1 MNALTMG
8 AIWAGAAVGLLIVA
22 AGLRGHRLFPERP
35 TAGGP
40 GRDGNRTTAV
50 VAAAL
55 VAGVVVYGVTGWPV
69 AGLAVATTALGAP
82 RLVGAR
88 ERRANS
94 IARTEAIATWTEL
107 IRDNMAG
114 AAGLE
119 QALVASV
126 GVCPAA
132 ISAEVARFGRRLEHE
147 PLGDALAA
155 LGDDLDHPSADLVVA
170 ALANAARMEGR
181 DVGALLS
188 RLAESIRADV
198 RMRLRVEVGRARIR
212 TSARIVIA
220 VTGFT
225 MLFLYLSAPTLLEAY
240 DTLVGQVWLAFVF
253 AIFALGLWLMDTYSQ
268 IEMPQRFSARRH
280 ATSTDRSGR

>member
-8 AIWAGAAVGLLIVA
+8 AIWAGAAVGILVTF
-22 AGLRGHRLFPERP
+22 AGLRGHRLLPELARP
-35 TAGGP
+35 THT
-40 GRDGNRTTAV
+40 RLESQRTTAV
-50 VAAAL
+50 IVGAV
-55 VAGVVVYGVTGWPV
+55 VAGVVVYGITGWPV
-69 AGLAVATTALGAP
+69 AGLAVAATALVAP

-88 ERRANS
+88 ERRANN

-119 QALVASV
+119 QALMASV

-132 ISAEVARFGRRLEHE
+132 IAPEVGRFGRRLEHE
-147 PLGDALAA
+147 PLGDALAE
-155 LGDDLDHPSADLVVA
+155 LGDDLCHPSADLVVA

-225 MLFLYLSAPTLLEAY
+225 MVFLYLSAPSLLEAY
-240 DTLVGQVWLAFVF
+240 DSLAGQVWLAFVF

-268 IEMPQRFSARRH
+268 IEMPQRFSARRR
-280 ATSTDRSGR
+280 SVRTDRSGR

>member
-8 AIWAGAAVGLLIVA
+8 AIWAGAAVGILVIL
-22 AGLRGHRLFPERP
+22 AGLRGHRLLPERTRP
-35 TAGGP
+35 TQP
-40 GRDGNRTTAV
+40 RSESQRTTAV
-50 VAAAL
+50 VIGAV
-55 VAGVVVYGVTGWPV
+55 VAGVVVYGITGWPV
-69 AGLAVATTALGAP
+69 AGLAVAGTALVAP

-88 ERRANS
+88 ERRANN

-119 QALVASV
+119 QALMASV
-126 GVCPAA
+126 GVCPVA
-132 ISAEVARFGRRLEHE
+132 IATEVGRFGRRLEHE

-225 MLFLYLSAPTLLEAY
+225 MVFLYLSAPSLLEAY
-240 DTLVGQVWLAFVF
+240 DSLAGQVWLAVVF

-268 IEMPQRFSARRH
+268 IEMPQRFSARRRS
-280 ATSTDRSGR
+280 ASTDRSGR

>member
-8 AIWAGAAVGLLIVA
+8 AIWAGAAVGLLLIV
-22 AGLRGHRLFPERP
+22 AGLRGHRVFPERQAR
-35 TAGGP
+35 TGQ
-40 GRDGNRTTAV
+40 DSSRTTAV
-50 VAAAL
+50 IVGAV
-55 VAGVVVYGVTGWPV
+55 VAGVVVYGITGWPV
-69 AGLAVATTALGAP
+69 AGLAVAASAFGAP
-82 RLVGAR
+82 RFVGAR
-88 ERRANS
+88 EQRSDS

-114 AAGLE
+114 ASGLE
-119 QALVASV
+119 QALMASV

-132 ISAEVARFGRRLEHE
+132 IAAEVGRFGRRLDHE

-155 LGDDLDHPSADLVVA
+155 LGDDLNHPSADLVVA

-181 DVGALLS
+181 DIGALLS

-212 TSARIVIA
+212 TSARIVIG

-225 MLFLYLSAPTLLEAY
+225 MVFLYLSAPSLLAAY
-240 DTLVGQVWLAFVF
+240 DTLAGQVWLALVF
-253 AIFALGLWLMDTYSQ
+253 AIFALGLWLMDIYSQ

-280 ATSTDRSGR
+280 SASTDRSGR

>member
-8 AIWAGAAVGLLIVA
+8 AIWAGAAVGILVIV
-22 AGLRGHRLFPERP
+22 AGLRGHRLLPERTRP
-35 TAGGP
+35 NQP
-40 GRDGNRTTAV
+40 RSESQRTTAV
-50 VAAAL
+50 VIGAV
-55 VAGVVVYGVTGWPV
+55 VAGVVVYGITGWPV
-69 AGLAVATTALGAP
+69 AGLAVAATALVAP

-88 ERRANS
+88 ERRANN

-119 QALVASV
+119 QALMASV
-126 GVCPAA
+126 GVCPGGIA
-132 ISAEVARFGRRLEHE
+132 AEVGRFGRRLEHE

-225 MLFLYLSAPTLLEAY
+225 MVFLYLSAPSLLEAY
-240 DTLVGQVWLAFVF
+240 DSLAGQVWLAFVF

-268 IEMPQRFSARRH
+268 IEMPQRFSARRRS
-280 ATSTDRSGR
+280 ATTDRSGR